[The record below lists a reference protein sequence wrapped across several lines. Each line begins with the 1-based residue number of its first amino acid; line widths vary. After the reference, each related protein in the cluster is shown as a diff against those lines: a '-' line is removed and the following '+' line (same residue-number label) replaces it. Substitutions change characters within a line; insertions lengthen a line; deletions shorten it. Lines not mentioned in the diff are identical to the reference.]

1 MRRLT
6 PTLRSF
12 VTHTSHLAAL
22 LGTAVLAMA
31 MAPVTTPDPVP
42 YLSDDARPIEAPLT
56 AVAEP
61 EGPVTRQIVFERPLN
76 GFDINSV
83 FGLRQLAGEARARA
97 HKGVDMA
104 APTGTAVSTTAEG
117 RVLRIGYDAGG
128 YGNFI
133 EVRHPNGMTSLYGH
147 LSRVDVASG
156 TELDP
161 GQRIGR
167 VGSTGRSTG
176 PHLHFEVKR
185 DGVQINPT
193 RVLGQA
199 FEIRV

>member
-12 VTHTSHLAAL
+12 VTHTSHVAAL
-22 LGTAVLAMA
+22 LGTAVMAMA
-31 MAPVTTPDPVP
+31 MAPMTPPDPVP
-42 YLSDDARPIEAPLT
+42 YLADDARPIEAPLT
-56 AVAEP
+56 AVADP
-61 EGPVTRQIVFERPLN
+61 QGPMTRRIVFERPLI
-76 GFDINSV
+76 GFDINSA
-83 FGLRQLAGEARARA
+83 FGLRRLAGETRARA

-104 APTGTAVSTTAEG
+104 APTGTVVSTTAEG

-147 LSRVDVASG
+147 LSRIDVASG
-156 TELDP
+156 TDLDA

-185 DGVQINPT
+185 DGVQINPA
-193 RVLGQA
+193 RVLGQT
-199 FEIRV
+199 FEVRV